1 MMTTWLSIGILF
13 TFAAIAFV
21 IFRWGNVRCVGVTPV
36 RTFTFIA
43 ILFTSGLDV
52 GLIMFPLTE
61 FAGYANLAASPEYSF
76 TNPLAIEFGFWAFLI
91 WAFYFLTCFYFCV
104 IEPRVKF
111 FEIPV
116 IKFINNFIIIG
127 TCAFTAYLLLTNLP
141 WYLPELGDGETIVGS
156 FYLIVFVVIA
166 AAVYSSTSIRYVRI
180 LSLASTWLFL
190 GLIVLMWAGAFL
202 SEGSSVSEFTS
213 TFALIGDYF
222 GNIHHFVLPMND
234 YHEFYLFWWFS
245 WSIMIGQFTSR
256 FVGGIKTYQ
265 VLIAMMVFPSIPIAV
280 WFSVLYYYSVNE
292 IATTGFYNLAM
303 ILVGITFVI
312 NSLDSLVRLYT
323 DNLNLTVARF
333 GKVKY
338 IIGNVALMSGLTLLF
353 KLDFLQIQWVGAL
366 AIALIL
372 GCFGY
377 ILAKKYQQ
385 VAAIEYSPKEN
396 EIDFGKIELVN

>member
-1 MMTTWLSIGILF
+1 MTTWLTIGILF

-21 IFRWGNVRCVGVTPV
+21 IYRWGNVECIGVTPV

-61 FAGYANLAASPEYSF
+61 FAGYADLGASPEYGF

-111 FEIPV
+111 FEIPL
-116 IKFINNFIIIG
+116 IKFINNLVIIG

-141 WYLPELGDGETIVGS
+141 WYLPEMGDGETIVSS
-156 FYLIVFVVIA
+156 FYLIVFVIIA

-180 LSLASTWLFL
+180 LSLGSTWLFMA
-190 GLIVLMWAGAFL
+190 LIAIMWAGAFL
-202 SEGSSVSEFTS
+202 SDGSGVGEFFT
-213 TFALIGDYF
+213 TFAMVGDYF

-234 YHEFYLFWWFS
+234 YHEFYLFWWFA

-256 FVGGIKTYQ
+256 FVGGMKTYQ
-265 VLIAMMVFPSIPIAV
+265 VLIAMMVFPSLPIAV
-280 WFSVLYYYSVNE
+280 WFTILYYYSANE

-303 ILVGITFVI
+303 VIVGITFVV
-312 NSLDSLVRLYT
+312 NSLDSLIRLYT
-323 DNLNLTVARF
+323 DNLNLTVERL
-333 GKVKY
+333 GKTKY
-338 IIGNVALMSGLTLLF
+338 IIGNIVLMSSLTLLF
-353 KLDFLQIQWVGAL
+353 QLNFLEIQWVGAL
-366 AIALIL
+366 AIGLIL
-372 GCFGY
+372 ACFGY
-377 ILAKKYQQ
+377 IMATKYKK
-385 VAAIEYSPKEN
+385 VAAIERSPKEN
-396 EIDFGKIELVN
+396 KIDFSKIELAN

>member
-1 MMTTWLSIGILF
+1 MTTWLTIGILF

-21 IFRWGNVRCVGVTPV
+21 IYRWGNVKCIGVTPV

-61 FAGYANLAASPEYSF
+61 FAGYADLSASPEYGF

-116 IKFINNFIIIG
+116 IKFINNLVIIG

-141 WYLPELGDGETIVGS
+141 WYLPEMGDGESIVSS
-156 FYLIVFVVIA
+156 FYLIVFVIIA

-190 GLIVLMWAGAFL
+190 GLIVLMWAGAFM
-202 SEGSSVSEFTS
+202 SKESGVGEFVN

-234 YHEFYLFWWFS
+234 YHEFYLFWWFA

-256 FVGGIKTYQ
+256 FVGGLKTYQ
-265 VLIAMMVFPSIPIAV
+265 VLIAMMVFPSLPIAV
-280 WFSVLYYYSVNE
+280 WFTVLYYYSANE

-303 ILVGITFVI
+303 VMVGITFVV
-312 NSLDSLVRLYT
+312 NSLDSLIRLYT
-323 DNLNLTVARF
+323 DNLNLTVERF
-333 GKVKY
+333 GKTKY
-338 IIGNVALMSGLTLLF
+338 IIGNLALMSGLTLLF
-353 KLDFLQIQWVGAL
+353 QLNFLEIQWVGAL
-366 AIALIL
+366 AIGLIL

-377 ILAKKYQQ
+377 IMATKYNK
-385 VAAIEYSPKEN
+385 VAAIERSPTEN
-396 EIDFGKIELVN
+396 KIDFSKIELAN

>member
-1 MMTTWLSIGILF
+1 MTTWLTIGILF

-21 IFRWGNVRCVGVTPV
+21 IYRWGNVKCVGVTPV

-61 FAGYANLAASPEYSF
+61 FAGYADLSASPEYGF

-116 IKFINNFIIIG
+116 IKFINNLVIIG

-141 WYLPELGDGETIVGS
+141 WYLPEMGDGESIVSS
-156 FYLIVFVVIA
+156 FYLIVFVIIA
-166 AAVYSSTSIRYVRI
+166 AAVYSSTSIRYVRL

-190 GLIVLMWAGAFL
+190 GLIVLMWAGAFM
-202 SEGSSVSEFTS
+202 SKESGAGEFVN

-234 YHEFYLFWWFS
+234 YHEFYLFWWFA

-256 FVGGIKTYQ
+256 FVGGMKTYQ
-265 VLIAMMVFPSIPIAV
+265 VLIAMMVFPSLPIAV
-280 WFSVLYYYSVNE
+280 WFTVLYYYSANE

-303 ILVGITFVI
+303 VLVGVTFVI
-312 NSLDSLVRLYT
+312 NSLDSLIRLYT
-323 DNLNLTVARF
+323 DNLNLTVERF
-333 GKVKY
+333 GKTKY
-338 IIGNVALMSGLTLLF
+338 IIGNLALMSALTLLF
-353 KLDFLQIQWVGAL
+353 QLNFLEIQWVGAL
-366 AIALIL
+366 AIGLIL

-377 ILAKKYQQ
+377 IMATKYKK
-385 VAAIEYSPKEN
+385 VAAIEHSPTEN
-396 EIDFGKIELVN
+396 KIDFSKIELAN